1 MVGKVSL
8 FVLVACSLWELRFLY
23 WRVGRPTLLG
33 LNRIVHLLPTLSMY
47 MPTSVCIPFPFP
59 FQAFVTFHLDQ
70 GPHFYA
76 PLCPSFRSSRQ
87 LMLVFMLWIT
97 ELTAFFAYFPDL
109 NTCDGFF
116 A

>member
-33 LNRIVHLLPTLSMY
+33 QNRIVHLLPTLSMY

-59 FQAFVTFHLDQ
+59 FQAFVTFHFDS
-70 GPHFYA
+70 
-76 PLCPSFRSSRQ
+76 PLCPSFRSSHQ

-97 ELTAFFAYFPDL
+97 ELTVFFAYFPDV
-109 NTCDGFF
+109 NTCDAFF